1 MAKMTEKQD
10 MKLDKKLGIRENSK
24 ADLAKD
30 KKMGVVDKK
39 PAPKKK
45 K

>member
-10 MKLDKKLGIRENSK
+10 AKLDKKLGIRENSK
-24 ADLAKD
+24 ADMAKD
-30 KKMGVVDKK
+30 KRMGVVDKK
-39 PAPKKK
+39 PMPKKK